1 MKTISFQPTAFDR
14 YIECSNLCIN
24 GNITVENNGG
34 AYLGNFTPLKKRE
47 VNDENYYLVAGR
59 WKLKNNK
66 MGNTIQRRLK
76 RERRI
81 KKGLWLFLAIVI
93 IVFVFSCS
101 SDNDTCNCKGKFVD
115 NEGNYSYV
123 ETELDCA
130 SQYPL
135 RPIIKEGYFVECV
148 TIDY

>member
-1 MKTISFQPTAFDR
+1 MKT
-14 YIECSNLCIN
+14 NIN
-24 GNITVENNGG
+24 FFSGNYSKDLKMNN
-34 AYLGNFTPLKKRE
+34 T
-47 VNDENYYLVAGR
+47 
-59 WKLKNNK
+59 
-66 MGNTIQRRLK
+66 TQRRYK
-76 RERRI
+76 RERKI
-81 KKGLWLFLAIVI
+81 INCLWLFLAIVI
-93 IVFVFSCS
+93 LAFIFSCS

-123 ETELDCA
+123 ETELDCD